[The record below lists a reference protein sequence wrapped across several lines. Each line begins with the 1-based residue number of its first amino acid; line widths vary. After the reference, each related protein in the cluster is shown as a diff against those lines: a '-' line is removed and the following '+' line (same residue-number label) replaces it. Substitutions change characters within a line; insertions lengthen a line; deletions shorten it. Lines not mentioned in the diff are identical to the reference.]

1 VRKVV
6 SIADKRIT
14 LTDVP
19 DYVSDG
25 DRVWTGGW
33 TIVRKPMAM
42 VYEVIKSGKKNL
54 HLIANPGGPEIDLM
68 VGCGCVSKTETNYIG
83 HEVFGHPYNFRRPIE
98 DGKLQEKIFHDDWTV
113 ATGALRI
120 VAGAMG
126 IPFIPTKFLKGSDI
140 INPALDGFAP
150 LRGKDDH
157 VPKKKVVFM
166 EDPFWEGETVAL
178 IPALRPDVCLIH
190 AQEVGEDGTVR
201 ISGGAFLDYY
211 AAVAAKTTIVS
222 AERIVPAEA
231 LERTAEEN
239 TIPGV
244 VVDAIIEVP
253 YGAHPTALYGFYDND
268 PWWFREYLEASRTQ
282 ETMNVWAKKWI
293 YEVGSFDEYIQ
304 LIGIKRL
311 QKLRANAFF
320 GYNPDIKRR
329 LDKLEEVK

>member
-1 VRKVV
+1 MGAV
-6 SIADKRIT
+6 AKRI
-14 LTDVP
+14 LLENVP
-19 DYVSDG
+19 DYIQDG

-33 TIVRKPMAM
+33 TVVRKPMAM
-42 VYEVIKSGKKNL
+42 VYETIKSGKKNL

-68 VGCGCVSKTETNYIG
+68 TGCGCVARTESNYIG
-83 HEVFGHPYNFRRPIE
+83 NEVFGHPYNFRRRFE
-98 DGKLQEKIFHDDWTV
+98 DPRYRGDFFHDDWTV

-120 VAGAMG
+120 MAGAMG

-140 INPALDGFAP
+140 INPELDGFAA
-150 LRGKDDH
+150 LRGKDAK
-157 VPKKKVVFM
+157 VPKKKVVLI

-211 AAVAAKTTIVS
+211 AAVAAKITIVS

-231 LERTAEEN
+231 LEQTAEAN
-239 TIPGV
+239 TIPGE
-244 VVDAIIEVP
+244 VVDAILEVP
-253 YGAHPTALYGFYDND
+253 YGAHPTALQGFYDND
-268 PWWFREYLEASRTQ
+268 PWWFKEYLEASKDQ
-282 ETMNVWAKKWI
+282 EKMNAWAQKWI
-293 YEVGSFDEYIQ
+293 YEVGSFEGYLQQVGMKQ
-304 LIGIKRL
+304 LH
-311 QKLRANAFF
+311 KLRANAVL